1 MITLDNIALQI
12 AGEPLIEHA
21 DLRLYDGWHVG
32 LVGPNGCGKSS
43 LFRMLLGELTP
54 DAGAIHVPKGYR
66 IGHMRQENP
75 AAATSAIEHVLGG
88 HTELMAVQAA
98 IERAE
103 ADGADERL
111 AQLHGDMDALDGYT
125 ARSRAEQLLAGL
137 GFSEAAFER
146 PVAEFSG
153 GWRIRIDLARTLM
166 RPTDLLL
173 LDEPTN
179 HLDLDAVL
187 WLEQWLAQYPGT
199 LLLVSHDRDFLD
211 SVVGHIVH
219 FDRKRLVHYRGNYT
233 AFERQRAERLAQQQA
248 AYEKQQQRIREIEQF
263 VAKWR
268 AQASKAR
275 QAQSRLKE
283 LERMEEIAPAHVDSP
298 FRFSFP
304 DADRT
309 SNPLLVLRDAQV
321 DYDQPVLSG
330 VDFSILPGAR
340 VGLLGPNGA
349 GKSTLI
355 RTIVG
360 EQPLLAGERVAGEHL
375 RIGYFAQHQ
384 VDALDPSASPTEHL
398 RRESPNVREQTLR
411 DFIGGFGFSGSDA
424 LEPVERCSGGEKA
437 RLALALIAWRRP
449 NLLLLDEPTN
459 HLDLEMRHALD
470 LALQQFSGAVML
482 VTHDRH
488 LLRDSVDAFWLV
500 ANGRVAAFDGDLEA
514 YREWLR
520 DHRSRATARSA
531 PAAAEQRPAKQRN
544 KASRR
549 KAAAQ
554 RRALQPLRDQIKRL
568 ERDLGEQ
575 KAALAQVEAELA
587 DNGLYTEPERRI
599 ELDELL
605 QRQGQLRRSI
615 DALETEWLEASE
627 RLEADQDGP

>member
-1 MITLDNIALQI
+1 LITLENVSLQI
-12 AGEPLIEHA
+12 AGEALIERA
-21 DLRLYDGWHVG
+21 DLRLYDSWHVG
-32 LVGPNGCGKSS
+32 LIGPNGCGKSS
-43 LFRMLLGELTP
+43 LFRLLLGELP
-54 DAGAIHVPKGYR
+54 ADAGSVHVPKGYR
-66 IGHMRQENP
+66 IGHMRQESP
-75 AAATSAIEHVLGG
+75 AASASAVEHVLGG
-88 HTELMAVQAA
+88 HTELMRVRAA

-103 ADGADERL
+103 RDEDHQRL
-111 AQLHGDMDALDGYT
+111 AELHGEMDALDGYT

-137 GFSEAAFER
+137 GFSAAVMQR

-166 RPTDLLL
+166 RPTDVLL

-199 LLLVSHDRDFLD
+199 LIVVSHDRDFLD

-219 FDRKRLVHYRGNYT
+219 FDRKRLVHYRGHYT
-233 AFERQRAERLAQQQA
+233 AFERHRAERLAHEQA
-248 AYEKQQQRIREIEQF
+248 AYKKQQQRIREIEQF

-304 DADRT
+304 DAERT
-309 SNPLLVLRDAQV
+309 SNPLLVLREASV
-321 DYDQPVLSG
+321 GYDQPVLAG

-340 VGLLGPNGA
+340 IGLLGPNGA

-355 RTIVG
+355 RSIVG

-384 VDALDPSASPTEHL
+384 VDALDASASPVEHL
-398 RRESPNVREQTLR
+398 RRESPGTREQTLR
-411 DFIGGFGFSGSDA
+411 DFIGGFGFSGADA
-424 LEPVERCSGGEKA
+424 LAPVRHCSGGEKA

-470 LALQQFSGAVML
+470 LALQQFSGAVVL

-488 LLRDSVDAFWLV
+488 LLRDSVERFWLV
-500 ANGRVAAFDGDLEA
+500 AEGRVREFDGDLNA
-514 YREWLR
+514 YQAWLR
-520 DHRSRATARSA
+520 DFRQGDTAVSKDRSQAGTAST
-531 PAAAEQRPAKQRN
+531 N
-544 KASRR
+544 KRERR
-549 KAAAQ
+549 RAAAQ
-554 RRALQPLRDQIKRL
+554 RRKLQPLRDTVSRL
-568 ERDLGEQ
+568 EQDLQSRRNE
-575 KAALAQVEAELA
+575 LAEVEDALA
-587 DNGLYTEPERRI
+587 DNDLYISDERRG
-599 ELDELL
+599 ELDRLL
-605 QRQGQLRRSI
+605 QRQGELRQAV
-615 DALETEWLEASE
+615 DALETEWLEAAE
-627 RLEADQDGP
+627 RLEAERAG

>member
-1 MITLDNIALQI
+1 LITLENVSLQI
-12 AGEPLIEHA
+12 AGEALIERA
-21 DLRLYDGWHVG
+21 DLRLYDSWHVG
-32 LVGPNGCGKSS
+32 LIGPNGCGKSS
-43 LFRMLLGELTP
+43 LFRLLLGELQSDSGTV
-54 DAGAIHVPKGYR
+54 DVPKAYR
-66 IGHMRQENP
+66 IGHMQQETPGAN
-75 AAATSAIEHVLGG
+75 ASAVDHVLGG
-88 HTELMAVQAA
+88 HIELMQVQAA
-98 IERAE
+98 LETAE
-103 ADGADERL
+103 AEGDDTRL

-137 GFSEAAFER
+137 GFSAAVMQR
-146 PVAEFSG
+146 PVVEFSG

-166 RPTDLLL
+166 RPTDVLL

-199 LLLVSHDRDFLD
+199 LIVVSHDRDFLD

-233 AFERQRAERLAQQQA
+233 AFERQRAERLAHQQA
-248 AYEKQQQRIREIEQF
+248 AYKKQQQRIREIEQF

-304 DADRT
+304 DAERT
-309 SNPLLVLRDAQV
+309 SNPLLVLREASV
-321 DYDQPVLSG
+321 GYDQPVLAG

-340 VGLLGPNGA
+340 IGLLGPNGA

-355 RTIVG
+355 RSIVG

-384 VDALDPSASPTEHL
+384 VDALDASASPVEHL
-398 RRESPNVREQTLR
+398 RRESPGTREQTLR
-411 DFIGGFGFSGSDA
+411 DFIGGFGFSGADA
-424 LEPVERCSGGEKA
+424 LAPVRHCSGGEKA

-470 LALQQFSGAVML
+470 LALQQFSGAVVL

-488 LLRDSVDAFWLV
+488 LLRDSVERFWLV
-500 ANGRVAAFDGDLEA
+500 AEGHVREFDGDLNA
-514 YREWLR
+514 YQAWLR
-520 DHRSRATARSA
+520 DFRQGDTAVSKDRSQAGTAST
-531 PAAAEQRPAKQRN
+531 N
-544 KASRR
+544 KRERR
-549 KAAAQ
+549 RAAAQ
-554 RRALQPLRDQIKRL
+554 RRKLQPLRDTVSRL
-568 ERDLGEQ
+568 EQDLQSRRNE
-575 KAALAQVEAELA
+575 LAEVEDALA
-587 DNGLYTEPERRI
+587 DNDLYISDERRG
-599 ELDELL
+599 ELDRLL
-605 QRQGQLRRSI
+605 QRQGELRQAV
-615 DALETEWLEASE
+615 DALETEWLEAAE
-627 RLEADQDGP
+627 RLEAERAG